1 MNIPEH
7 NRAAWDRQVAQG
19 NRWTLP
25 ISAEDIS
32 RARAGE
38 WSVVL
43 TPTRA
48 VPRAWF
54 GDLRGA
60 RVLGLASG
68 GGQQCPIFAAAGAR
82 VTVLDNSPAQLA
94 QDRLVGERENLTM
107 ELQLGEMTDLSRFQE
122 GSFDLIFHPCAN
134 VFIPDVRPMWRECFR
149 VLRKGG
155 RLLSGFT
162 QPVVFL
168 FDFDQPPG
176 SPLVVRHALPYSDL
190 VAVPTDQ
197 LARRIEARQT
207 LEFGHTL
214 DDQIGGQL
222 EAGFLIQGF
231 FEDCWDGPLDKFI
244 NTYAATLALK
254 P

>member
-1 MNIPEH
+1 MNIQQH
-7 NRAAWDRQVAQG
+7 NRNAWDRQVAQG
-19 NRWTLP
+19 NRWTVP
-25 ISAEDIS
+25 VSAEEIS
-32 RARAGE
+32 RARVGE

-43 TPTRA
+43 TPSRP
-48 VPRAWF
+48 VPRRWF

-60 RVLGLASG
+60 RMLGLASG
-68 GGQQCPIFAAAGAR
+68 GGQQCPIFAAAGAN

-94 QDRLVGERENLTM
+94 QDRLVGERDNLTLD
-107 ELQLGEMTDLSRFQE
+107 LQLGDMTDLSRFQD
-122 GSFDLIFHPCAN
+122 GTFDIIFHPCAN

-149 VLRKGG
+149 VLRSGG

-168 FDFDQPPG
+168 FDFDQPPK

-190 VAVPTDQ
+190 VALAPDR
-197 LARRIEARQT
+197 LARRIEAGET

-214 DDQIGGQL
+214 EDQIGGQL
-222 EAGFLIQGF
+222 EAGFLLHGF
-231 FEDCWDGPLDKFI
+231 FEDRWDGALDHFI
-244 NTYAATLALK
+244 NTYAATLAVK